1 VAKLIWEL
9 WCRGQSKHVARFVL
23 AALYTGRRAGVV
35 CSASFE
41 RETGRTWV
49 DTRAGFLRP
58 PERIKQTKKRNPPIP
73 LPPRLLAHLRR
84 WERGGARYVVEYSGK
99 AVSRV
104 DKVLK
109 GAARDVGIGY
119 VTPHVLRHTAATWQM
134 QAGTDLFEAGRYLG
148 MSVHTLTKVYA
159 HHRPEHLT
167 GARDAY
173 DRHRQRF
180 TNETREPKATEK
192 GT

>member
-1 VAKLIWEL
+1 
-9 WCRGQSKHVARFVL
+9 
-23 AALYTGRRAGVV
+23 VV

-148 MSVHTLTKVYA
+148 MSVHTLTNVHA